1 MAAGWLQDGCRI
13 AAGWLQDGCKMA
25 AGSVQDGCRMAAWWL
40 QDCYRIAAGWLQ
52 DCYRIAAGWLQDC
65 CRMAAGSVQDGC
77 RMAAWWLF
85 FFHCSFLIN
94 LPRLVHDPKLSVRLY
109 LGFSKVFFDEIII
122 FWLTSIVLLKFS
134 FCFSNSTTT
143 AAGPPAGC
151 PTICIA
157 LYWCT
162 SETQRNY
169 LFSQG

>member
-1 MAAGWLQDGCRI
+1 MIWYSFYIIMLFQWTLIIVDMAFRKGGKLVMLQSSI
-13 AAGWLQDGCKMA
+13 
-25 AGSVQDGCRMAAWWL
+25 S
-40 QDCYRIAAGWLQ
+40 I
-52 DCYRIAAGWLQDC
+52 
-65 CRMAAGSVQDGC
+65 S
-77 RMAAWWLF
+77 
-85 FFHCSFLIN
+85 FHCSFLIN
-94 LPRLVHDPKLSVRLY
+94 LSRLVHDPKLSVRLY

-162 SETQRNY
+162 SCVHCEQHFFLSIVQNHVLIVAFYRHSWS
-169 LFSQG
+169 LFILFNSV